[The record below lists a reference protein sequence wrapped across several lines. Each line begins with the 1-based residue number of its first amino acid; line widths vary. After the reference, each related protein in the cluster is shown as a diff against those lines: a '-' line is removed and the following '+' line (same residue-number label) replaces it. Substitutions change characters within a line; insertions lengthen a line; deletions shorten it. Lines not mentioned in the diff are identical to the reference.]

1 MSRND
6 VELYTMTQQG
16 DKQALETLYDKY
28 EKLIYSF
35 SFRMTQQ
42 QEIAEE
48 AVQEVFLKLWTKRD
62 IYSEQKGKFSSWLL
76 TVTRHTCIDL
86 IRKKQRAPAPVE
98 EKNDDKADQDAV
110 EDIVEWKE
118 KGEILR
124 KAMGDL
130 SKEQQQI
137 IEMLYYKGY
146 SQAELSRQLDIPLGT
161 VKGRVR
167 LALKHMKSKLVKEKG
182 GV

>member
-86 IRKKQRAPAPVE
+86 IRKKQRPRH
-98 EKNDDKADQDAV
+98 Q
-110 EDIVEWKE
+110 
-118 KGEILR
+118 
-124 KAMGDL
+124 
-130 SKEQQQI
+130 
-137 IEMLYYKGY
+137 
-146 SQAELSRQLDIPLGT
+146 
-161 VKGRVR
+161 
-167 LALKHMKSKLVKEKG
+167 
-182 GV
+182 